1 MSGRYDKPDGQD
13 LLRDKLIGLGNSSM
27 RKSYY
32 PELQKRL
39 DDLERFRTL
48 LNNCNEYIFLAAAN
62 DASLLDVSSSA
73 EEQLG
78 YAAEEFAGMSLY
90 RLFPRSLL
98 EPLLQEMEEGQN
110 SCAEE
115 KIMLVTELE
124 RGDSGILPVE
134 ISFRLV
140 DFASQRYIVIVARD
154 ITERK
159 RASDALREAN
169 EQLEYKVETRT
180 QELMAVNEE
189 LRALNEELQ
198 HAFDQLSKMQDQLV
212 EAEKLAALGG
222 MVAGVAHEI
231 NTPVGLGV
239 TLASHLV
246 QLTEQAAEKLKLGE
260 LKRRELEEYFADCR
274 EAAQILLGNLNRTAG
289 LVQSFKQVSADQVS
303 EQRRSF
309 NVLEY
314 LEDILR
320 SMHSRLKQT
329 HHQIR
334 LECEPEI
341 VIDSY
346 PGAFSQIV
354 TNLIMNSLVH
364 GYGEHEA
371 GLITIC
377 FAKNS
382 DKYELVYR
390 DDGRGI
396 APEHLGRIF
405 EPFFT
410 GNRSGGNTG
419 LGLNILYN
427 IVRQIFK
434 GSVEC
439 KSKPGEGVVFEIRFP
454 AETAS

>member
-1 MSGRYDKPDGQD
+1 MNGRYDNEAGRDA
-13 LLRDKLIGLGNSSM
+13 LRDKLIGLGGSSM

-48 LNNCNEYIFLAAAN
+48 LNNCNEYIFLAAA
-62 DASLLDVSSSA
+62 DGATLLDVSSSV

-78 YAAEEFAGMSLY
+78 YAAEDFPGMSLY

-98 EPLLQEMEEGQN
+98 EPLLQEIDEGKS
-110 SCAEE
+110 SCAQQ
-115 KIMLVTELE
+115 KIMLVTELK
-124 RGDSGILPVE
+124 RGDDALLPVE

-140 DFASQRYIVIVARD
+140 SFAMQRYIVIVARD

-189 LRALNEELQ
+189 LRALNDELQ
-198 HAFDQLSKMQDQLV
+198 QAFDQLSKMQDQLV

-231 NTPVGLGV
+231 NTPVGIGV

-246 QLTEQAAEKLKLGE
+246 KITEQAAEKLKQGE

-274 EAAQILLGNLNRTAG
+274 EAAQIMLGNLNRTAG

-309 NVLEY
+309 NVREY

-320 SMHSRLKQT
+320 SMHSRLKHT

-334 LECEPEI
+334 IECPPEI

-346 PGAFSQIV
+346 PGAFSQIL

-364 GYGEHEA
+364 AYEEHEA
-371 GLITIC
+371 GLITIA
-377 FAKNS
+377 FRQNGAEYQLS
-382 DKYELVYR
+382 YS
-390 DDGRGI
+390 DDGCGI
-396 APEHLGRIF
+396 PPENLGRIF
-405 EPFFT
+405 EPFFS
-410 GNRSGGNTG
+410 GKRSGGNTG

-427 IVRQIFK
+427 IVRKVFK

-439 KSKPGEGVVFEIRFP
+439 KSKPGEGVVFAISFP
-454 AETAS
+454 VEHE